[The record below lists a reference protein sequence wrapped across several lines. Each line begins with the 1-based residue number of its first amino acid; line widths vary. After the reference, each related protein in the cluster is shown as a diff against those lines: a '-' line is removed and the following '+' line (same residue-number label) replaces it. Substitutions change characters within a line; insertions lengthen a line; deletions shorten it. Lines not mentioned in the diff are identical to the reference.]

1 MSIYWLQKKF
11 AVSLLCTLFLPSALS
26 QNQTSITA
34 VQGLLAF
41 KAKTK
46 DPHLAQ
52 VTSLK
57 LLDLSGNALQGTLP
71 AAFGNALQSL
81 SVLLLGS
88 NSLTGTL
95 PPAWSSLTSL
105 TVADLGNNNL
115 YGLLPSSWSAWSN
128 MRGLRLTSNGLTGSL
143 PASYGSWAGI
153 QELELGGNALSG
165 TVPSSWA
172 SMAALQDLE
181 LDYNCGLCGSLP
193 SFPMQASG
201 QLSLDTSHSSIG
213 STCGNSNC
221 ASSDLGL
228 ILRTVIAVAVIVFV
242 LAMITLRSWQLRRR
256 RRLGYLEQSTW
267 EFRLRNQI
275 RRCFGMQPVVA
286 PVSSFQ
292 HVHRRSRDA
301 EVAGSQR
308 RRRIKQEQPT
318 LVIMPDGTSLCFA
331 VRDSPTTKLNISGSQ
346 DLPSHI
352 VYTNPLAD
360 CDPSETAA
368 TSHAQPLSD
377 THILPPQSVT
387 TAVSRAG
394 STEPCDGA
402 ALPGSVLHHDS

>member
-1 MSIYWLQKKF
+1 MRKDIWKSMRQSQPNHGIDCF
-11 AVSLLCTLFLPSALS
+11 ASARMQVSHVGYCFA
-26 QNQTSITA
+26 
-34 VQGLLAF
+34 
-41 KAKTK
+41 
-46 DPHLAQ
+46 
-52 VTSLK
+52 
-57 LLDLSGNALQGTLP
+57 
-71 AAFGNALQSL
+71 
-81 SVLLLGS
+81 
-88 NSLTGTL
+88 
-95 PPAWSSLTSL
+95 
-105 TVADLGNNNL
+105 
-115 YGLLPSSWSAWSN
+115 
-128 MRGLRLTSNGLTGSL
+128 
-143 PASYGSWAGI
+143 
-153 QELELGGNALSG
+153 
-165 TVPSSWA
+165 
-172 SMAALQDLE
+172 
-181 LDYNCGLCGSLP
+181 
-193 SFPMQASG
+193 
-201 QLSLDTSHSSIG
+201 
-213 STCGNSNC
+213 C
-221 ASSDLGL
+221 A
-228 ILRTVIAVAVIVFV
+228 
-242 LAMITLRSWQLRRR
+242 
-256 RRLGYLEQSTW
+256 
-267 EFRLRNQI
+267 
-275 RRCFGMQPVVA
+275 GMQPVVA